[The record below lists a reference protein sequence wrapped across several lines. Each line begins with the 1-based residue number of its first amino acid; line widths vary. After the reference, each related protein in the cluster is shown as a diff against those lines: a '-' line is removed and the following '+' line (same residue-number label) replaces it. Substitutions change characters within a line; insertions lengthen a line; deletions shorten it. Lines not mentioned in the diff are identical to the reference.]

1 MQKVAL
7 ITLHTVSNYGSCLQ
21 TYATQR
27 LIESLGREVEVVDYY
42 RADNLPEYAVEK
54 AFQGRRMRSLRG
66 LWEKAPW
73 LKRAAS
79 VPMGAIVA
87 RQRRPFEEFRSS
99 HLNLTRMYRS
109 ADELRLEPPEADV
122 YCTGSDQVWNSVWNN
137 GFEAPYYLDFAP
149 EGKPRIAF
157 AASIGREEVDEW
169 EKPLMREALS
179 RYKAISMRE
188 SSGVDV
194 LRGLGFGDAKL
205 VLDPTLM
212 LGRDEWAGVAR
223 MPRGVK
229 RPYLLVYQLN
239 KSKEFVGYVEA
250 MAARYG
256 LDVVKVS
263 YGVYDVM
270 RSAKTLIAPSVEEF
284 VGLFLNASYV
294 VTDSFHATAYSLNF
308 GVPFT
313 AIAPERFSTRIASVL
328 ALTGT
333 EDRMLADMSDTAMY
347 ERPVDFGRAQGAL
360 GAMRAESLSFLK
372 GALDLGDD

>member
-99 HLNLTRMYRS
+99 YLNLTRMYRS
-109 ADELRLEPPEADV
+109 AEELRLDPPEADV

-149 EGKPRIAF
+149 EGKPRVAF

-179 RYKAISMRE
+179 CYKAISMRE

-328 ALTGT
+328 ALTGN

-347 ERPVDFGRAQGAL
+347 ERPVDFGQAQGAL

>member
-1 MQKVAL
+1 MPKVAL

-42 RADNLPEYAVEK
+42 RADNLPENAVEK
-54 AFQGRRMRSLRG
+54 AFAGRRMRALRG
-66 LWEKAPW
+66 VWEKAPW

-99 HLNLTRMYRS
+99 YLNLTRMYRS
-109 ADELRLEPPEADV
+109 AEELRLDPPEADV

-149 EGKPRIAF
+149 EGKPRVAF
-157 AASIGREEVDEW
+157 AASIGREAVDDW

-194 LRGLGFGDAKL
+194 LRGLGFKDAKL

-212 LGRDEWAGVAR
+212 LGRDEWAGIAR

-239 KSKEFVGYVEA
+239 KSKAFVDYVEA

-333 EDRMLADMSDTAMY
+333 EDRMLSDMSDTAMY
-347 ERPVDFGRAQGAL
+347 ERPVDFGQAQGAL

>member
-1 MQKVAL
+1 MPKVAL

-42 RADNLPEYAVEK
+42 RADNLPENAVEK
-54 AFQGRRMRSLRG
+54 AFAGRRMRALRG
-66 LWEKAPW
+66 VWEKAPW

-99 HLNLTRMYRS
+99 YLNLTRMYRS
-109 ADELRLEPPEADV
+109 ADELRLDPPEADV

-149 EGKPRIAF
+149 EGKPRVAF
-157 AASIGREEVDEW
+157 AASIGREAVDDW

-212 LGRDEWAGVAR
+212 LGRDEWAGIAR

-239 KSKEFVGYVEA
+239 KSKAFVDYVEA

-347 ERPVDFGRAQGAL
+347 ERPVDFARAQGAL
-360 GAMRAESLSFLK
+360 GAMRAESLDFLK
-372 GALDLGDD
+372 GALSLGD